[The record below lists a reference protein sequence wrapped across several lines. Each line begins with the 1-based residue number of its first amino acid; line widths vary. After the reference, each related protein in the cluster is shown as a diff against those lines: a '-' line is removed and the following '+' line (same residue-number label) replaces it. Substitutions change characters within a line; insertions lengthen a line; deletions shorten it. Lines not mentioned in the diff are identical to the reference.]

1 MWWER
6 LAASGFDAGRLA
18 VVAST
23 GVSMYLTRDAIAATL
38 RQVAAL
44 APGSTLV
51 MSFMLP
57 IELVDPRGALRHR
70 AGAAAGSGQNAH
82 RVG

>member
-1 MWWER
+1 MPDQ
-6 LAASGFDAGRLA
+6 AASGFDSTRPA

-23 GVSMYLTRDAIAATL
+23 GVSMYLTTDAIAARL

-44 APGSTLV
+44 APGSKLA

-57 IELVDPRGALRHR
+57 IELADPEVASRD
-70 AGAAAGSGQNAH
+70 
-82 RVG
+82 